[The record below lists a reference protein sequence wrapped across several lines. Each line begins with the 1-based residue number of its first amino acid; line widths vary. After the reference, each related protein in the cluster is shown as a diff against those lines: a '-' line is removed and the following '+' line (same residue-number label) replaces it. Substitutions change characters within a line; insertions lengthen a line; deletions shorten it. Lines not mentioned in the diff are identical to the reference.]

1 MGNNISST
9 TASIATAGIDSY
21 VSELGDIQY
30 ERSLSSARFMKT
42 IRCRHKEGAVVVKI
56 FIKPEPGLSLSNIVK
71 ALQEEKD
78 VLSEVP
84 NAFAYQRILE
94 TEKAGYLIRQFFFSS
109 LYDRIST
116 RPFLN
121 LIEKKWI
128 TYQIL
133 CGVHDAHTRAIYHGD
148 IKTENVL
155 VTSWNWVY
163 LADFAGYKPTYLP
176 EDNPADFSFFFDT
189 SSRRT
194 CYLAPERFYK
204 PGSEIDRR
212 KLFKYRSGEYDPE
225 LYLKKIEDEDIK
237 AMVKH
242 MINVDPSQRYT
253 AEQYLQEWRG
263 TAFPQY
269 FYTFLHQYIGSVTD
283 PHNQSHPRR
292 LISAATNTTFS
303 NKRYELNEPNNTIVN
318 TDADEKI
325 ERIYHEF
332 DKIAFFLGFFGD
344 NSSPE
349 SEVVVVRGRGDKF
362 GESSRPI
369 EIQLHIP
376 NYDPTTASK
385 KREKH
390 ADDGALIFLSLICA
404 TIRNTAYPS
413 SKLHALD
420 MLLAIGQ
427 HLEDEFKLDRLVPY
441 LIALLGDDVGLVRA
455 NAVKTLTHLLSMVET
470 ITPSNATIF
479 PEYIMPNLLKFA
491 TDPEVLVRMTY
502 AQCITSLA
510 ETALR
515 FLELTQSFKTESL
528 NSTDNDTDIDSSY
541 EATYDATLH
550 ELQSI
555 IQDQVSTLLTDSESA
570 VKRALLS
577 NITSLCVFFG
587 RQKANDELLSH
598 MITYLN
604 DRDWMLRSAFFE
616 SIIGVGTFVGGRSLE
631 EYILP
636 LMIQSLS
643 DSEEF
648 VVEKVLNSLT
658 SLAELGLFQKM
669 KLWELT
675 AIVSSLMCHPGIWI
689 RYGAIAFIASAAKLL
704 PSTDVWCIVYPII
717 RPFLQADI
725 AEITELQLLEN
736 VKEPIPRS
744 IFDAAV
750 SWASKA
756 TKSSFWKS
764 AKERKANRVA
774 TATLPGSSSVTN
786 LLSRRTST
794 LAVNTG
800 KVNKSEEDEKYLEK
814 MRNIGMT
821 PEDEE
826 KIAAMR
832 DYIYKLSISKS
843 NARPNE
849 NSNLEDD
856 DIVLKNLGIT
866 PHNVFVMPTNADGHT
881 VTNSLIPNLNKA
893 NVVGTPSAQN
903 SKGSLIEPSGTQV
916 PRISSESNLQLL
928 LRTEDQ
934 SRLISTSLGQMRNN
948 LGSNFK
954 NQSTTSVAS
963 EPSPALHHN
972 KHIPPPLTINITN
985 ANQSNSVTTVAT
997 PLRERHLSFAGK
1009 LESPKAAAATS
1020 TNTTTAI
1027 ATLQVPFPYPASRQ
1041 GPNGTILNSV
1051 ISDSLP
1057 RRNLEAFVSSTYEGN
1072 DRNVKNLL
1080 DNLYFEANPEPMP
1093 EFGPKVTKM
1102 LIPRT
1107 RGSRTANVKSISN
1120 WRPDGTLV
1128 AHMTEHKGAI
1138 NQICVSPDHNFFA
1151 SCSDDGTIK
1160 IWDCSRF
1167 PVIVRETCLDGEYA
1181 VAMEHY
1187 EIGVESILLY
1197 ATSKGNICGL
1207 DLRTMQVV
1215 WTFKNPRSHG
1225 VITAIVT
1232 DKKYRWL
1239 LIGTSRGIFTM
1250 WDLRFRIQLKS
1261 WVHPTKSRISK
1272 LLLHPQAGSK
1282 QRWWVIVAA
1291 GKNEVSVWDIEKVEC
1306 KEVFGVRTGNE
1317 KTGGVSLDMFKAS
1330 DPPGPSDILRSAF
1343 TAHEGSFS
1351 ADNSIR
1357 AMIYPPDCNY
1367 MITAGSDR
1375 KIRFWDNNRIDE
1387 SYIVVGSDIDE
1398 PKPSYSTKQF
1408 DGINV
1413 HYEIHRVMNTATS
1426 NLSMTNSNNSSSGG
1440 IQQQQLLKNHLD
1452 CITDLK
1458 VTELPHPMLIS
1469 GDRDGIIKMG
1479 QGISIRRLKRK
1490 KSTLSQRST
1499 KSLQG
1504 SDTEFN
1510 FSVQEHNIRTRYEIA
1525 IKDIFES
1532 NFSSPV
1538 EDILTLNGKVLE
1550 IGCGTGTWL
1559 VNMAYEYPNSEF
1571 VGLEVKSDIIIP
1583 RNFPKNLTII
1593 KDTLSLPYDDEEF
1606 DFLKM
1611 GELIFRVTEVEYE
1624 YMIKEMIRVTK
1635 RGGWIEINEPHLIPP
1650 KHSSLTK
1657 LLDKEV
1663 VELRGINTNLIEKMQ
1678 LILHSTNK
1686 LQEFQVDCKTM
1697 PMGFKGSEIG
1707 ERVAEIYMNYYKDVV
1722 GHEIA
1727 AHLDMS
1733 YDEFLRTL
1741 FKESEKDLSTLS
1753 FETKYYRFFVTMSFL
1768 TQLSRSFRLSSTL
1781 PQPSSMLL
1789 NSINFTRGMKVRSSV
1804 KRFCDGCFTVK
1815 RRGRIFVLC
1824 KKNKKHKQRQG

>member
-21 VSELGDIQY
+21 VSELVDIQY

-42 IRCRHKEGAVVVKI
+42 IRGRHKEGAVVVKI
-56 FIKPEPGLSLSNIVK
+56 FIKPEPGLSLSNIAK

-78 VLSEVP
+78 ALSEVP

-94 TEKAGYLIRQFFFSS
+94 TEKAGYLIRQFFFK
-109 LYDRIST
+109 
-116 RPFLN
+116 
-121 LIEKKWI
+121 KKWI

-133 CGVHDAHTRAIYHGD
+133 CGVHDAHTRGIYHGD

-155 VTSWNWVY
+155 VTSWNW
-163 LADFAGYKPTYLP
+163 
-176 EDNPADFSFFFDT
+176 DNPADFSFFFDT

-212 KLFKYRSGEYDPE
+212 KNDLEFGEKDGAITPAMDIFSLGCVIAELFLEGAPIFSLSQLFKYRSGEYDPE

-242 MINVDPSQRYT
+242 MINIDPSQRYT

-283 PHNQSHPRR
+283 PHNQSHQRR
-292 LISAATNTTFS
+292 IISATNNTAFS
-303 NKRYELNEPNNTIVN
+303 NKRYDLNEPNNTIVN

-344 NSSPE
+344 NSSSE

-491 TDPEVLVRMTY
+491 TDSEVLVRMTY

-510 ETALR
+510 DTALR
-515 FLELTQSFKTESL
+515 FLDLTQLFKTESL

-550 ELQSI
+550 ELHSI

-669 KLWELT
+669 KLWELS

-704 PSTDVWCIVYPII
+704 PATDVWCIVYPII

-725 AEITELQLLEN
+725 SEITELQLLEN

-774 TATLPGSSSVTN
+774 TATLSGSSSVTN

-800 KVNKSEEDEKYLEK
+800 KVSKSED
-814 MRNIGMT
+814 
-821 PEDEE
+821 
-826 KIAAMR
+826 
-832 DYIYKLSISKS
+832 
-843 NARPNE
+843 ARPNE
-849 NSNLEDD
+849 NSNLEDEN
-856 DIVLKNLGIT
+856 IVLKNLGIT
-866 PHNVFVMPTNADGHT
+866 PHNVFVMPTTADGHT
-881 VTNSLIPNLNKA
+881 FTNSHIPNLNKA

-903 SKGSLIEPSGTQV
+903 SKGSLLEPSGTQV

-928 LRTEDQ
+928 LRPEDQ
-934 SRLISTSLGQMRNN
+934 CRLISTSLGQMRNN
-948 LGSNFK
+948 NNLGQKFAIK
-954 NQSTTSVAS
+954 NQPTTSIAS
-963 EPSPALHHN
+963 EPPSPTLHHH
-972 KHIPPPLTINITN
+972 KHIPPPLTVNITN
-985 ANQSNSVTTVAT
+985 ANQSNSVTSVAT
-997 PLRERHLSFAGK
+997 PLRDWHLSFVGK
-1009 LESPKAAAATS
+1009 PIESPKAAAATS

-1027 ATLQVPFPYPASRQ
+1027 ATLEIPFPYTNRQ
-1041 GPNGTILNSV
+1041 GPNGTFLNSV

-1057 RRNLEAFVSSTYEGN
+1057 RRNLEAFISTTYEGN

-1167 PVIVRETCLDGEYA
+1167 VKNFNNRSRVTYNQGGKIKCMTFIDSTHSIASASDNGSIHVFRIDYTPGTNSPKYGKPVMVRETCLDGEYA

-1239 LIGTSRGIFTM
+1239 LIGTSRGIFTL

-1291 GKNEVSVWDIEKVEC
+1291 GKNEVSVWDVEKVEC

-1375 KIRFWDNNRIDE
+1375 KIRFWDNNRIEE

-1398 PKPSYSTKQF
+1398 PTSYSTKQF

-1426 NLSMTNSNNSSSGG
+1426 NSSFTNSNNSSSGG
-1440 IQQQQLLKNHLD
+1440 SYSGSSGSSNSKRSNKNNTHSARNQLITVQQQQLLKNHLD

-1469 GDRDGIIKMG
+1469 GDRDGIIK
-1479 QGISIRRLKRK
+1479 
-1490 KSTLSQRST
+1490 
-1499 KSLQG
+1499 
-1504 SDTEFN
+1504 
-1510 FSVQEHNIRTRYEIA
+1510 V
-1525 IKDIFES
+1525 
-1532 NFSSPV
+1532 
-1538 EDILTLNGKVLE
+1538 
-1550 IGCGTGTWL
+1550 
-1559 VNMAYEYPNSEF
+1559 
-1571 VGLEVKSDIIIP
+1571 
-1583 RNFPKNLTII
+1583 
-1593 KDTLSLPYDDEEF
+1593 
-1606 DFLKM
+1606 FL
-1611 GELIFRVTEVEYE
+1611 
-1624 YMIKEMIRVTK
+1624 
-1635 RGGWIEINEPHLIPP
+1635 
-1650 KHSSLTK
+1650 
-1657 LLDKEV
+1657 
-1663 VELRGINTNLIEKMQ
+1663 
-1678 LILHSTNK
+1678 
-1686 LQEFQVDCKTM
+1686 
-1697 PMGFKGSEIG
+1697 
-1707 ERVAEIYMNYYKDVV
+1707 
-1722 GHEIA
+1722 
-1727 AHLDMS
+1727 
-1733 YDEFLRTL
+1733 
-1741 FKESEKDLSTLS
+1741 
-1753 FETKYYRFFVTMSFL
+1753 
-1768 TQLSRSFRLSSTL
+1768 
-1781 PQPSSMLL
+1781 
-1789 NSINFTRGMKVRSSV
+1789 
-1804 KRFCDGCFTVK
+1804 
-1815 RRGRIFVLC
+1815 
-1824 KKNKKHKQRQG
+1824 